1 MTLLLD
7 THVLLW
13 AIYQPDRIPEK
24 WIEKLVDR
32 SNLVCFSAASIWE
45 IAIKS
50 TLDRPDFPFDPEL
63 TLKLA
68 KQTGF
73 TELPVS
79 GEVALRVRSLPLHHR
94 DPFDRLL
101 IAQAQQMPAR
111 LLTADAQLPVYSELV
126 ELLSDRSE

>member
-13 AIYQPDRIPEK
+13 AIYQPVRIPEK

-32 SNLVCFSAASIWE
+32 SNLVFFSAASIWE

-50 TLDRPDFPFDPEL
+50 SLDRPNFSFDAER
-63 TLKLA
+63 TLQLA

-79 GEVALRVRSLPLHHR
+79 GEIAAKVRNLPWHHR

-101 IAQAQQMPAR
+101 IAQAKQMPAR
-111 LLTADAQLPVYSELV
+111 LLTADSQLPVYSELV
-126 ELLSDRSE
+126 EVIS

>member
-13 AIYQPDRIPEK
+13 AIYQPVRIPEK

-32 SNLVCFSAASIWE
+32 SNLVFFSAASIWE

-50 TLDRPDFPFDPEL
+50 SLDRPDFSFDAER
-63 TLKLA
+63 TLQLA
-68 KQTGF
+68 KQTGC

-79 GEVALRVRSLPLHHR
+79 GEIAAKVRNLPWHHR

-101 IAQAQQMPAR
+101 IAQAKQMPAR
-111 LLTADAQLPVYSELV
+111 LLTADSQLPVYSELV
-126 ELLSDRSE
+126 EVIS